1 MILSSADEAF
11 LFMSNSIGVP
21 YSEHSSFRELE
32 RFVKFVRP
40 KKIIPTVNI
49 YSAESRAQMQ
59 SFFNRW
65 LSE

>member
-1 MILSSADEAF
+1 
-11 LFMSNSIGVP
+11 MSNSIGVP

-32 RFVKFVRP
+32 RFVKFVKP

-49 YSAESRAQMQ
+49 HSAESRAQMQ
-59 SFFNRW
+59 SFFSKW